1 MANSSCHKKKTEKN
15 KEAEEAEE
23 NNDNKEYLPS
33 PDPKKA
39 LNQTVQISG

>member
-15 KEAEEAEE
+15 KEASEAEE
-23 NNDNKEYLPS
+23 NNDNKEYLPG